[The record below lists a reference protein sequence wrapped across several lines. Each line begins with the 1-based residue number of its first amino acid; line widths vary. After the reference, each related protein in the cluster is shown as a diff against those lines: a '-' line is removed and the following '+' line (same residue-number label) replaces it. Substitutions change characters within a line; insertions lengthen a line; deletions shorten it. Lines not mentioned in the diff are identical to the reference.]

1 MQVKPTGEKYF
12 SWLRVQG
19 IYKIYR
25 IIFSERY
32 LNYDSFTKNMT
43 LFKEQTIEAT
53 VKAVGLIGILL
64 AVIGIILILIQ
75 ILTG

>member
-1 MQVKPTGEKYF
+1 
-12 SWLRVQG
+12 
-19 IYKIYR
+19 
-25 IIFSERY
+25 
-32 LNYDSFTKNMT
+32 MT